1 MKITT
6 VGLDLA
12 KSVFQVHGVDVR
24 GKAVLRKQLKRSEM
38 ATFFANLPSCL
49 IGMEACSSAH
59 HWARKLMALGH
70 EVRLMAPQFVKP
82 YVKTN
87 KNDRNDAEAI
97 CEAVARPNMRFVPVK
112 TSEQQTVLA
121 LHRARAAYV
130 KARTAQA
137 NQMRGLLSEFG
148 IILPAGIAHLYRQ
161 VPDILADGDNTLP
174 GPMRA
179 LLRRLLAQLKALD
192 QQVGELKGEIVTW
205 HLHNEDSRRLEHI
218 GGFGPLTASA
228 LVASLGNARSFKNGR
243 QVAAWLGLVP
253 RQDSSGGKTKLLGIS
268 KHGDVY
274 LRTLLIH
281 GARAVLRHLAHRSH
295 GTNDWLRRLLARRH
309 KNIAA
314 VALANKNARIAWAL
328 LAHQRD
334 FAPDYVSIAPSP

>member
-6 VGLDLA
+6 VGIDLA
-12 KSVFQVHGVDVR
+12 KSVFQIHGVDAR

-38 ATFFANLPSCL
+38 AMFFANLPPCL

-59 HWARKLMALGH
+59 HWARKLIAVGH

-112 TSEQQTVLA
+112 TPEQQTVLA
-121 LHRARAAYV
+121 LHRARAGYV

-148 IILPAGIAHLYRQ
+148 IILPQGIGQVYRR
-161 VPDILADGDNTLP
+161 VPDILADADNALP

-179 LLRRLLAQLKALD
+179 LLRRLLAQLKGLD
-192 QQVGELKGEIVTW
+192 QQVAELKGEIVTW

-228 LVASLGNARSFKNGR
+228 LVASLGDDKSFKNGR

-281 GARAVLRHLAHRSH
+281 GARAVLRHLSHRAHR
-295 GTNDWLRRLLARRH
+295 TDDWLRRLLARRNM
-309 KNIAA
+309 NIAA

-334 FAPDYVSIAPSP
+334 FAPDYVSSAPSR